1 MADTTGAPSA
11 APITIT
17 MKLLVDTRP
26 PRPRV
31 VFAEAGKDAV
41 DFLFSLLTLPAG
53 TAVRLLG
60 KESMAGSV
68 GNLYSS
74 VERLEGSYLR
84 PGFGKDALLCHA
96 VEASPSSACRRRR
109 TSTGTFFTCGG
120 GTTSHFSYQGCRGYV
135 SDARAPGARPA
146 GTDGDS
152 PSTWRRQRQ
161 HNRSRAPPR
170 GRQASRGSAPS
181 PPSGASPRSG
191 EDRAARVQGGLEI
204 LKVSLRSKTVLTDV
218 FLGTGG
224 KKPPSSSS
232 KNGGTRYECLTWRVD
247 DGDRGGGASQPVK
260 ISRSRTRGGDQQPPQ
275 GALRGAVP
283 AQHPPHRRQRAR
295 GDLAHGLQHRGRGA
309 VPGGQSIRVIA
320 DGETRTGSPWLRL
333 YSIASSALGDFGD
346 SDRVALR
353 QAPRLTNDAGELVK
367 GVCSN
372 FLCDLKPGSE
382 VKITGP
388 VGKEMLMPK
397 DPNATHHHGVE
408 KMGGDRRENFGWTSR
423 DQLQA

>member
-96 VEASPSSACRRRR
+96 VEASPLLRLPAPPAPAPR
-109 TSTGTFFTCGG
+109 TFFTCGG

-135 SDARAPGARPA
+135 SDARGARCPA
-146 GTDGDS
+146 CGNEMATQSQYVAAPAPAQPEQGAATGTTGY
-152 PSTWRRQRQ
+152 
-161 HNRSRAPPR
+161 
-170 GRQASRGSAPS
+170 
-181 PPSGASPRSG
+181 
-191 EDRAARVQGGLEI
+191 VQGGVTYTVTDDLAVTPMSAISSIARLGALAAVGGLAALQERTVQLGYKEGLEI

-232 KNGGTRYECLTWRVD
+232 KNGGTRYECLTWRV
-247 DGDRGGGASQPVK
+247 
-260 ISRSRTRGGDQQPPQ
+260 
-275 GALRGAVP
+275 
-283 AQHPPHRRQRAR
+283 
-295 GDLAHGLQHRGRGA
+295 
-309 VPGGQSIRVIA
+309 
-320 DGETRTGSPWLRL
+320 
-333 YSIASSALGDFGD
+333 
-346 SDRVALR
+346 
-353 QAPRLTNDAGELVK
+353 
-367 GVCSN
+367 
-372 FLCDLKPGSE
+372 
-382 VKITGP
+382 
-388 VGKEMLMPK
+388 
-397 DPNATHHHGVE
+397 
-408 KMGGDRRENFGWTSR
+408 
-423 DQLQA
+423 